1 MARIKEKT
9 IIDQWSVLIDG
20 ANGKGEK
27 IFKMTEQ
34 VLKQKE
40 TPKVA
45 VARKMVAPSFFKQIF
60 QGKDKPFLVVSNTY
74 LKGYKMYIGAT
85 DYGAQM
91 FVSWY
96 LCLEP
101 NKYLKMIQALPWWA
115 QLMLLPVVV
124 IIMFGLWLKKKS
136 KAVSPE
142 FMDIF
147 DMEELTAYVTT
158 VHHALIDTTEEIAKE
173 VDFDFTK
180 VDLKSRGFLNIS

>member
-9 IIDQWSVLIDG
+9 IIDQWSVLIEG
-20 ANGKGEK
+20 ANGKAKEV
-27 IFKMTEQ
+27 FTMTEN
-34 VLKQKE
+34 VLKEKE

-45 VARKMVAPSFFKQIF
+45 VARKMVAPSFFKQVF
-60 QGKDKPFLVVSNTY
+60 QGKDKPFLVVSNSY

-85 DYGAQM
+85 DYGKQL

-101 NKYLKMIQALPWWA
+101 NKWIKIIEALPWWA
-115 QLMLLPVVV
+115 QIMLIPFM
-124 IIMFGLWLKKKS
+124 IMIKIGLWFKKAS

-147 DMEELTAYVTT
+147 DMEELTAYVTS
-158 VHHALIDTTEEIAKE
+158 VHHALTSTSEEIAKE

>member
-1 MARIKEKT
+1 MERLKEKT
-9 IIDQWSVLIDG
+9 IIEQWSVLIEK
-20 ANGKGEK
+20 ANGKSEK
-27 IFKMTEQ
+27 VFKMTEN
-34 VLKQKE
+34 VLREKE

-45 VARKMVAPSFFKQIF
+45 VARRMVAPSFFKQIF

-85 DYGAQM
+85 DYGKQL

-96 LCLEP
+96 MCLEP
-101 NKYLKMIQALPWWA
+101 NKWIKMIDALPWWA
-115 QLMLLPVVV
+115 QIMLIPIV
-124 IIMFGLWLKKKS
+124 IIIRIGLWLRKKS

-147 DMEELTAYVTT
+147 DMEELAAYATT